1 MRRSKQLLR
10 QGHQAALEATLERE
24 GQALQESLRSPELAE
39 AVSAFLAKRA
49 PDFSRF

>member
-1 MRRSKQLLR
+1 LLR
-10 QGHQAALEATLERE
+10 QGHQAALEATLARE

>member
-1 MRRSKQLLR
+1 MARSKHLLR
-10 QGHQAALEATLERE
+10 QGHQAALESTFAAE
-24 GQALQESLRSPELAE
+24 GQALQESVQSPELAE